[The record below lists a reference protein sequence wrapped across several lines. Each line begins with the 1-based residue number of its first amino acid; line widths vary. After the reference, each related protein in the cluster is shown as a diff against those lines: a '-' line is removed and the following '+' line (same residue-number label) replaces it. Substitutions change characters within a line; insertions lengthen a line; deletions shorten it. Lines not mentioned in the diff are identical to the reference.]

1 MNILL
6 EIIVFIITGA
16 IALYITG
23 WIVYIVFISLP
34 YLLGIIILGLIIGL
48 LANLLEKY
56 KK

>member
-23 WIVYIVFISLP
+23 WIVYIVFI
-34 YLLGIIILGLIIGL
+34 L